1 MELKL
6 SEAFKIMDGMAFVLV
21 HQYGWT
27 DPEVIEEKVRE
38 LFEEWCQAEGI
49 TQVLDDIEEVM

>member
-21 HQYGWT
+21 HQYGWAV
-27 DPEVIEEKVRE
+27 PEVVEEKVRE
-38 LFEEWCQAEGI
+38 LFEEWCKAEGI
-49 TQVLDDIEEVM
+49 TQVLDDIGEVM

>member
-6 SEAFKIMDGMAFVLV
+6 SEAFRIMDGMAFVLV

-27 DPEVIEEKVRE
+27 VPEEIEEKVRE

-49 TQVLDDIEEVM
+49 TQVLDDIGEA

>member
-21 HQYGWT
+21 HQCGWAV
-27 DPEVIEEKVRE
+27 PEAIEEKVRE

-49 TQVLDDIEEVM
+49 TQVLDDIGEA

>member
-27 DPEVIEEKVRE
+27 VPEVIEENVRE

-49 TQVLDDIEEVM
+49 TQVLDDIGEVM

>member
-27 DPEVIEEKVRE
+27 VPEEIEEKVRE
-38 LFEEWCQAEGI
+38 LFEEWCQAEDI
-49 TQVLDDIEEVM
+49 TQVLDDIGEA

>member
-27 DPEVIEEKVRE
+27 DPEAIEEKVRE
-38 LFEEWCQAEGI
+38 LFQEWCNAEDI
-49 TQVLDDIEEVM
+49 TQVLDDIGEVK

>member
-21 HQYGWT
+21 HQYGWAVL
-27 DPEVIEEKVRE
+27 EVVEEKVRE
-38 LFEEWCQAEGI
+38 LFEAWCQAEGI
-49 TQVLDDIEEVM
+49 TQVLDDIGEVK

>member
-21 HQYGWT
+21 HQYGWA
-27 DPEVIEEKVRE
+27 DPMAIEEKVRE
-38 LFEEWCQAEGI
+38 LFEEWCKAEGI
-49 TQVLDDIEEVM
+49 TQVLDDIGEA

>member
-27 DPEVIEEKVRE
+27 VPEEIEEKVRE
-38 LFEEWCQAEGI
+38 LFEEWCKAEGI
-49 TQVLDDIEEVM
+49 TQVLDDIGEA

>member
-27 DPEVIEEKVRE
+27 VPEEIEEKVRE

-49 TQVLDDIEEVM
+49 TQVLNDIEEVM

>member
-21 HQYGWT
+21 HQYSWT
-27 DPEVIEEKVRE
+27 DPEAIEEKVRE
-38 LFEEWCQAEGI
+38 LFEEWCQTEGI
-49 TQVLDDIEEVM
+49 TQVLDDIGEA